1 MARTTTTL
9 STTTFRETERTLGPF
24 NMPEAVRFVG
34 IGVNRDGW
42 TDPAQFI
49 TIRVEYS
56 LDTGKTWSLWFGFH
70 CHGGQ
75 VIDPSKGTALPQ
87 SYIAPSTPEDST

>member
-1 MARTTTTL
+1 
-9 STTTFRETERTLGPF
+9 
-24 NMPEAVRFVG
+24 MPEAVRFVG

-42 TDPAQFI
+42 TDPDQFI

-56 LDTGKTWSLWFGFH
+56 LDVGKTWTLWFEFR

-75 VIDPSKGTALPQ
+75 VIDPTVGTAFPQ
-87 SYIAPSTPEDST
+87 SYIAPSTRPPSGSQIRAKVSTSGVNIQRSLVLIED